1 MALPV
6 CTRQLCPRPMISP
19 SCTSTEPI
27 GIPPS
32 DKLFLACSIAARK
45 YGSAVF
51 MEEKPPAK
59 RITLGMSASAVEPK
73 FHTSGLIRLTRPQ
86 MFATMTGLMLAVL
99 LAALDQTIVGTAE
112 PRIIAQLSGFNRY
125 PWVST
130 TYLLTST
137 LAVPI
142 FAKLSDMYGRK
153 WFFLGGTATFV
164 LTSALCGA
172 AGTFTFLPIDGMS
185 QLIVFR
191 GLQGIGAGMMMGL
204 AFTIIGDVFSPA
216 ERGKYQG
223 FFAAAWGLASIFGPT
238 LGGWL
243 TDHVSWRAAFYVNL
257 PVGLIAIAAIYFQFP
272 ELHPEGIQRR
282 LDWAGLISLILC
294 IVPLL
299 LALTW
304 VTDYGWTSTR
314 VEALLVFS
322 IVMLAVFLRA
332 ETKAIEPL
340 IPLSLFRNPIIS
352 LCSICV
358 FLLGMGMF
366 GVIIYLPLFMQGVM
380 GTSATQSG
388 NLLTPLMMGAVFG
401 SIVTGQIT
409 LRLGSYKIA
418 AVSGSILVAAG
429 MILFARMGEATQRM
443 DVIIAMIVAGFGMGL
458 LQPVYTVAVQN
469 VAPRKYMG
477 AATASTVFFRSIGSP
492 MGVAIFGSVL
502 LTSYHHDL
510 TAGIPADTPPAALT
524 LFSNPL
530 LLGQLRP
537 KLDAMFG
544 GSPAGIHLLQLL
556 LANVRI
562 GLLHGLQR
570 IFFTSAV
577 IMTLAIILH
586 VMLRDV
592 PLRRHH
598 APEPEIP
605 V

>member
-1 MALPV
+1 MP
-6 CTRQLCPRPMISP
+6 
-19 SCTSTEPI
+19 
-27 GIPPS
+27 
-32 DKLFLACSIAARK
+32 
-45 YGSAVF
+45 
-51 MEEKPPAK
+51 
-59 RITLGMSASAVEPK
+59 ASAAEPQ
-73 FHTSGLIRLTRPQ
+73 FHTSGLIRLTRAQ
-86 MFATMTGLMLAVL
+86 TFATMTGLLLAVL

-153 WFFLGGTATFV
+153 WFFLGGSTMFV

-172 AGTFTFLPIDGMS
+172 SGTFTFLPIDGMN
-185 QLIVFR
+185 QLIIFR

-216 ERGKYQG
+216 ERGKYTS

-243 TDHVSWRAAFYVNL
+243 TDHISWRAAFYVNL
-257 PVGLIAIAAIYFQFP
+257 PVGVVAIATIYFYFP
-272 ELHPEGIQRR
+272 ELHPEGVKRQ
-282 LDWAGLISLILC
+282 LDWAGLTSLILC
-294 IVPLL
+294 IAPLL

-304 VTDYGWTSTR
+304 VTDYGWSSMR
-314 VEALLVFS
+314 VESLLVFS
-322 IVMLAVFLRA
+322 VVMLAVFLRA
-332 ETKAIEPL
+332 ETRAVEPL

-366 GVIIYLPLFMQGVM
+366 GVIIYLPLFMQGVL
-380 GTSATQSG
+380 GTTATQSG
-388 NLLTPLMMGAVFG
+388 NLLTPLMLGAVLG
-401 SIVTGQIT
+401 SVVTGQLT
-409 LRLGSYKIA
+409 LRLESYKLA
-418 AVSGSILVAAG
+418 AVVGSVLVATG
-429 MILFARMGEATQRM
+429 MILFARMNANTDRM
-443 DVIIAMIVAGFGMGL
+443 DVILAMIIAGTGMGL

-469 VAPRKYMG
+469 VAPRKQMG
-477 AATASTVFFRSIGSP
+477 AATASTAFFRSIGST

-510 TAGIPADTPPAALT
+510 TVGIPADTPPAALK

-530 LLGQLRP
+530 LLAHLRP
-537 KLDAMFG
+537 QLDAMFG
-544 GSPAGIHLLQLL
+544 QSASGLRLLQMLM
-556 LANVRI
+556 ANVRI

-570 IFFTSAV
+570 IFFASAV

-592 PLRRHH
+592 PLRRDH

-605 V
+605 VA

>member
-1 MALPV
+1 
-6 CTRQLCPRPMISP
+6 
-19 SCTSTEPI
+19 
-27 GIPPS
+27 
-32 DKLFLACSIAARK
+32 
-45 YGSAVF
+45 
-51 MEEKPPAK
+51 
-59 RITLGMSASAVEPK
+59 MSASAVEPK

-86 MFATMTGLMLAVL
+86 MFATMTGLMLALL

-112 PRIIAQLSGFNRY
+112 PRIIAQLSGFDRY

-153 WFFLGGTATFV
+153 WFFLGGSTLFV
-164 LTSALCGA
+164 FASALCGA
-172 AGTFTFLPIDGMS
+172 SGTLTFLPIDGMN

-223 FFAAAWGLASIFGPT
+223 FFAAMWGLASIFGPT

-243 TDHVSWRAAFYVNL
+243 TDQVSWRACFYVNL
-257 PVGLIAIAAIYFQFP
+257 PVGLLAIAAIYFQFP
-272 ELHPEGIQRR
+272 DLHPEGVTRR
-282 LDWAGLISLILC
+282 LDWAGVGSLILC

-304 VTDYGWTSTR
+304 VTEYGWSSPR
-314 VEALLVFS
+314 VEALLAFS
-322 IVMLAVFLRA
+322 VLMLAVFLRA

-340 IPLSLFRNPIIS
+340 IPLTLFSNPIIV
-352 LCSICV
+352 LCSIAV
-358 FLLGMGMF
+358 FVLGMGMF
-366 GVIIYLPLFMQGVM
+366 GVIIYLPLFMQGVL
-380 GTSATQSG
+380 GASATQSG
-388 NLLTPLMMGAVFG
+388 SLLTPLMMGAVAG
-401 SIVTGQIT
+401 SIITGQLN
-409 LRLGSYKIA
+409 LRLGSYKLA
-418 AVSGSILVAAG
+418 AVSGSVLVAIG
-429 MILFARMGEATQRM
+429 MILFARMGEATQRL
-443 DVIIAMIVAGFGMGL
+443 DVVVAMIVAGFGMGL

-477 AATASTVFFRSIGSP
+477 AATASTVFFRSIGST

-510 TAGIPADTPPAALT
+510 TVGIPSDTSPAALK

-530 LLGQLRP
+530 LLSHMRP
-537 KLDAMFG
+537 QLDATFG
-544 GSPAGIHLLQLL
+544 ATESGRRVLQML

-562 GLLHGLQR
+562 GLLSGLQR
-570 IFFTSAV
+570 IFFASAV
-577 IMTLAIILH
+577 IMTLAVLLH
-586 VMLRDV
+586 LFLRDV

-605 V
+605 VG